1 MASLWLAL
9 WVMTAGG
16 SVSTLAD
23 DFADAI
29 RDRAQQEGQPVPTVV
44 FGTARGV
51 DPVRA
56 EQILLSRLRQS
67 LRAEPGGAR
76 AVVSVSEEQGTLWLV
91 AVLQSP
97 SMVSASTVVI
107 SRSLDREL
115 SEALGVRARKG
126 TGRFVLRRAGVLPRG
141 VLDILVANGDADGE
155 LLVLYADE
163 LRRYR
168 LADTE
173 AAALVASSPPLP
185 SRRWP
190 RVVAGTL
197 AAGPR
202 ASSEVWLATT
212 AGHAVIVDL
221 AARTWRDGRRGL
233 APLKQARFVA
243 DDIDRGPLMVRHLE
257 GSPALLAPMFS
268 PAGSEVIIA
277 GMPVRFR
284 DAVRYGDSW
293 YVVDE
298 DGSLLRVEGGTVTRC
313 ATDPV
318 GDRIAAVDFDG
329 NGIPELVATQPSAPN
344 EADGLAVRRTP
355 AEGGTVLLRSAL
367 SGGSVVGMSVAVD
380 GVGRPVVMLAEE
392 LPDRVLLWR
401 LEAAG
406 S

>member
-91 AVLQSP
+91 AVL
-97 SMVSASTVVI
+97 
-107 SRSLDREL
+107 
-115 SEALGVRARKG
+115 GVRARKG

-185 SRRWP
+185 LPSRRWP

-221 AARTWRDGRRGL
+221 AARPWR
-233 APLKQARFVA
+233 
-243 DDIDRGPLMVRHLE
+243 DIDRGPLMVRHLE